1 MNVGSMMM
9 ATGPRDKDSRTTPN
23 GLTVVLGLGAT
34 GLSCARFLAG
44 RGRRVLV
51 LDSRERPPGAEAL
64 RLSAPAVDLVA
75 GRLDIELPAD
85 TSEVVISPG
94 LSLDLPIVVKA
105 RRRGIT
111 VVGDIE
117 LFARVVD
124 RPVAAITGSNG
135 KSTVTTMVAGMA
147 ARAGREMPAGA
158 NLGTPAL
165 DLLQMPAE
173 AYLLELSSFQLESTT
188 SLAPR
193 VAAVLNVSPDH
204 IDRHGTLDA
213 YAAAKARIYANA
225 ETAVANRDDAVV
237 MAMVEGCDNVVTF
250 GLGPARG
257 ANLGLAEQDGA
268 TWLARGADALMPA
281 IDLRVPGAHNVANAL
296 AALGVGGQLGLSDS
310 AMIAALRAYKGL
322 PHRSQVVA
330 ESAGVRWIDDSKA
343 TNVGAAIAAIRGMD
357 TPVVLIAGGDG
368 KGQDFAPLVEAM
380 QGHVKSVLLLGADAS
395 RLAEAIGARI
405 PSRTVDS
412 IEAAVAAARSEA
424 AAGDTVLL
432 SPACSSLD
440 MFASFA
446 ARGKAFAKAVE
457 EGGP

>member
-1 MNVGSMMM
+1 MSAGSVMM
-9 ATGPRDKDSRTTPN
+9 ATGSRDTNSRTMPN

-51 LDSRERPPGAEAL
+51 LDSREHPPGADVL
-64 RLSAPAVDLVA
+64 RLNLPAVDLVA
-75 GRLDIELPAD
+75 GRLDIELPAE
-85 TSEVVISPG
+85 TGEVIISPG
-94 LSLDLPIVVKA
+94 LSLDLPIVVEA
-105 RRRGIT
+105 RRRGIA

-193 VAAVLNVSPDH
+193 VAAVLNVSADH

-225 ETAVANRDDAVV
+225 ETAIANRDDPVV
-237 MAMVEGCDNVVTF
+237 MAMVEGRERVITF
-250 GLGPARG
+250 GCGPACG
-257 ANLGLAEQDGA
+257 TDLGVLHRDGIA
-268 TWLARGADALMPA
+268 WLARGSDALMPA
-281 IDLRVPGAHNVANAL
+281 SELSVPGAHNVANAL
-296 AALGVGGQLGLSDS
+296 AALAVGGQLGLSDS

-330 ESAGVRWIDDSKA
+330 ETGGVRWIDDSKA

-380 QGHVKSVLLLGADAS
+380 QGRVKSVVLLGADAC
-395 RLAEAIGARI
+395 RLAAAIGERI
-405 PSRTVDS
+405 PSRIVAS
-412 IEAAVAAARSEA
+412 IEAAVAAAGSEA
-424 AAGDTVLL
+424 VAGDTVLL

-446 ARGKAFAKAVE
+446 ARGKAFAKAVAE
-457 EGGP
+457 AGS

>member
-1 MNVGSMMM
+1 MNAGSVTM
-9 ATGPRDKDSRTTPN
+9 ATGPRDKDSRTMQN

-51 LDSRERPPGAEAL
+51 LDSRETPPGAGAL
-64 RLSAPAVDLVA
+64 RLNAPGVELIA
-75 GRLDIELPAD
+75 GQLDMELPAD

-94 LSLDLPIVVKA
+94 LPLDLPIVVNA
-105 RRRGIT
+105 RRRGIA

-135 KSTVTTMVAGMA
+135 KSTVTTMVAAMA

-193 VAAVLNVSPDH
+193 VAAVLNVSADH

-213 YAAAKARIYANA
+213 YAAAKARIYAKA
-225 ETAVANRDDAVV
+225 ETAVANRDDPVV
-237 MAMVEGCDNVVTF
+237 MAMVEGREHVVTF
-250 GLGPARG
+250 GRGPASG
-257 ANLGLAEQDGA
+257 TDLGVLQRDGA
-268 TWLARGADALMPA
+268 EWLARGSDALMPA
-281 IDLRVPGAHNVANAL
+281 TDLSVPGAHNVTNAL
-296 AALGVGGQLGLSDS
+296 AALAVGGQLGLSDS

-330 ESAGVRWIDDSKA
+330 EAGGVRWIDDSKA

-368 KGQDFAPLVEAM
+368 KGQDFTPLVEAM
-380 QGHVKSVLLLGADAS
+380 EGRVKSVLLLGADAS
-395 RLAEAIGARI
+395 RLAEAIGGRI

-446 ARGKAFAKAVE
+446 ARGKAFARAVA
-457 EGGP
+457 EGSS